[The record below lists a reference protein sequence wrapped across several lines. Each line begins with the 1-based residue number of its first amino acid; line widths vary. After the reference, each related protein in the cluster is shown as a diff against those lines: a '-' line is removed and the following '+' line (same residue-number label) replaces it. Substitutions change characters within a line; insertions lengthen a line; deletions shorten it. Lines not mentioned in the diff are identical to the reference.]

1 MGYHHQ
7 FHRNTNY
14 YQRILQT
21 PLHKLQYLEE
31 IDKFLDRTG
40 KKRANIA
47 KTILSKKN
55 KTGGITLPGFKLHY
69 RAIVTKTAW
78 YWVGWTCSK
87 APG

>member
-47 KTILSKKN
+47 KTILSKKG
-55 KTGGITLPGFKLHY
+55 KAGGVMLPDFNLSCKST
-69 RAIVTKTAW
+69 VTQKAW
-78 YWVGWTCSK
+78 YQNRYVEQ
-87 APG
+87 